1 MGCARL
7 GSFGVRGGT
16 RRSLLGALR
25 AREKSGDLE
34 WIAESTSLLSIARA
48 RRFSNQ
54 VRVSQSRLPRSTSA
68 GEREDLRSAQAVHA
82 IARILLVPFPMGPL
96 CGEQSAHYRDP
107 VAAAISETL
116 CEQDALQSK

>member
-1 MGCARL
+1 M
-7 GSFGVRGGT
+7 
-16 RRSLLGALR
+16 
-25 AREKSGDLE
+25 
-34 WIAESTSLLSIARA
+34 
-48 RRFSNQ
+48 
-54 VRVSQSRLPRSTSA
+54 SQSRLPRSTSA

-116 CEQDALQSK
+116 CEQDALQSNAERPAMKRGDAERREPYVSLSRFDVCPAADLLDLSATVTSSS